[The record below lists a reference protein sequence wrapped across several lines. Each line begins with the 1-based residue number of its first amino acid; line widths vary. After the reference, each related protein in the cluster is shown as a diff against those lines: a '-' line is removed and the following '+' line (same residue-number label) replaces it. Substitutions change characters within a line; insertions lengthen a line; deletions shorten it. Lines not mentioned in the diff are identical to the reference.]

1 MLRPLSFRQL
11 VLLTCA
17 IMLFHSCKKDDGVHH
32 TPDTISPP
40 PDLGF
45 KVVGYFNAI
54 RDPLTIPAEKFK
66 ICNVINYAFANITS
80 NGDVTVTQPSRLPVL
95 AQKAK
100 ANNAKVLISVHSP
113 GGNFKTVTATAALRN
128 KFINEVMNIVRNY
141 QLDGVD
147 IDWEYPNTSD
157 GTDVNFTALMKTLSD
172 SCHLNGRYY
181 LSAAI
186 TPGKYAGGIRDA
198 IKSELFN
205 YVDWFNV
212 MAYDDYS
219 TVVPYKHHSDFS
231 LAESSINHWITT
243 RGMPPAKFVLGIPIY
258 GRASGPVPGNTT
270 LIYADILQK
279 GGSALSDSAVVSIPG
294 NAVPYTIYYNGQ
306 PTVRR
311 KSMLAKQKANGI
323 MFWEIG
329 QDTNDATSLLRAAAD
344 TLGRRY

>member
-1 MLRPLSFRQL
+1 MLRSLSFR
-11 VLLTCA
+11 LLLLITFA
-17 IMLFHSCKKDDGVHH
+17 IMLFHSCKKDDGAPH
-32 TPDTISPP
+32 TPDTILPP

-80 NGDVTVTQPSRLPVL
+80 SGDVTVMQPARLAVL

-100 ANNAKVLISVHSP
+100 ASNAKVLISVHSP
-113 GGNFKTVTATAALRN
+113 GGNFKTITATPALRN
-128 KFINEVMNIVRNY
+128 KFINDVMNIVRNY

-172 SCHLNGRYY
+172 SCHLNGRHY

-186 TPGKYAGGIRDA
+186 TPGKYPGGIRDA
-198 IKSELFN
+198 IKGELFN
-205 YVDWFNV
+205 YVDWLNV

-219 TVVPYKHHSDFS
+219 TVVPYRHHSDFS
-231 LAESSINHWITT
+231 LAESSINFWITT
-243 RGMPPAKFVLGIPIY
+243 RGMMPAKFVLGIPLY
-258 GRASGPVPGNTT
+258 GRASGAVPGNTT

-279 GGSALSDSAVVSIPG
+279 GGSALSDSALVSIPG

-306 PTVRR
+306 PTVKR

-329 QDTNDATSLLRAAAD
+329 QDSNDTTSLLRAAAD